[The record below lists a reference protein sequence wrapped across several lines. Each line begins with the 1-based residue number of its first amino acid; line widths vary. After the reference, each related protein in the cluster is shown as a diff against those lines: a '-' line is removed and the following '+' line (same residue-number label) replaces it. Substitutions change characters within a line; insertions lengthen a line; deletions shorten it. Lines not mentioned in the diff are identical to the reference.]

1 MKSKYFF
8 LAAMLLAMPSTIMA
22 QQNIQ
27 KAFDA
32 LLSDKIIEN
41 KTRHVLDRDPETG
54 RMTALADV
62 YDFTI
67 SSSSALNRLKD
78 VRKAF
83 ETDKKEA
90 YSVNSGLRE
99 KGFGD
104 VDTESFSNLFESIGC
119 SPVTL
124 FVGDGRHQSV
134 AIGAMD
140 GSEYIYACFADKDDP
155 DHRYRYAYALEWVE
169 NAKKTKVRLAVTYAL
184 RPEARDKKAKKTNVS
199 RVIVNGKDITNQSAT
214 IGSGEGKVL
223 NRVVINGKEIGADND
238 KISLGSIKINGK
250 DVDIDGIRDI
260 IEENINYGG
269 NTINV
274 DSLLANRA
282 KTPESWL
289 SEFNA
294 YKRLFLKN
302 PDGNTATHYATSIY
316 SLCKKSAMLE
326 ADEKKLVVNELTKLK
341 DKTTDELIQN
351 IFVMCIKKLK

>member
-1 MKSKYFF
+1 MKSKYFI

-32 LLSDKIIEN
+32 LLSDKITEN

-99 KGFGD
+99 KGVGD
-104 VDTESFSNLFESIGC
+104 VDTESFSNLFESIGFA
-119 SPVTL
+119 PVTL
-124 FVGDGRHQSV
+124 FVGDGKHQSV
-134 AIGAMD
+134 AIGNMN

-155 DHRYRYAYALEWVE
+155 DNRYRYAYAMEWVE
-169 NAKKTKVRLAVTYAL
+169 KAKKTKVRLAVTYAL
-184 RPEARDKKAKKTNVS
+184 RPEARDAKPKKTNVS
-199 RVIVNGKDITNQSAT
+199 RVIVNGKDVTNESFT
-214 IGSGEGKVL
+214 SGGGDGKL
-223 NRVVINGKEIGADND
+223 INRVYINGKEY
-238 KISLGSIKINGK
+238 NGG
-250 DVDIDGIRDI
+250 DIEGV
-260 IEENINYGG
+260 
-269 NTINV
+269 NV
-274 DSLLANRA
+274 DSLMANRA

-302 PDGNTATHYATSIY
+302 PDGATATHYATSIY
-316 SLCKKSAMLE
+316 SLCKKSAMLDSE
-326 ADEKKLVVNELTKLK
+326 EKKIVIAELTKLK
-341 DKTTDELIQN
+341 EKATDELIQN
-351 IFVMCIKKLK
+351 VLAMSIKKLKE

>member
-1 MKSKYFF
+1 MKSKYFI
-8 LAAMLLAMPSTIMA
+8 LAAMLLAMPSTMMA

-32 LLSDKIIEN
+32 LLSDKITEN
-41 KTRHVLDRDPETG
+41 KTRHVLDRDPESG

-67 SSSSALNRLKD
+67 TSSSALSRLKD

-104 VDTESFSNLFESIGC
+104 VDTESFSNLFESIGF

-155 DHRYRYAYALEWVE
+155 DHRYRYAYAMEWVE
-169 NAKKTKVRLAVTYAL
+169 KAKKTKVRLAVTYAL
-184 RPEARDKKAKKTNVS
+184 RPEARDAKPKKTNVS
-199 RVIVNGKDITNQSAT
+199 RVIVNGKDVTNESFT
-214 IGSGEGKVL
+214 SGGGDGKL
-223 NRVVINGKEIGADND
+223 INRVYINGKEYKG
-238 KISLGSIKINGK
+238 G
-250 DVDIDGIRDI
+250 DIEGV
-260 IEENINYGG
+260 
-269 NTINV
+269 NV
-274 DSLLANRA
+274 DSLMSNRA
-282 KTPESWL
+282 KTPES
-289 SEFNA
+289 
-294 YKRLFLKN
+294 
-302 PDGNTATHYATSIY
+302 
-316 SLCKKSAMLE
+316 
-326 ADEKKLVVNELTKLK
+326 
-341 DKTTDELIQN
+341 
-351 IFVMCIKKLK
+351 

>member
-1 MKSKYFF
+1 MKSKNFI
-8 LAAMLLAMPSTIMA
+8 LAAMLLAMPSTMMA

-27 KAFDA
+27 KAFDT
-32 LLSDKIIEN
+32 LLSDKITEN
-41 KTRHVLDRDPETG
+41 KTRHVLDHDPETG

-67 SSSSALNRLKD
+67 SSSSALSRLKD

-99 KGFGD
+99 KGSGD
-104 VDTESFSNLFESIGC
+104 VDTESFSSLFESIGFA
-119 SPVTL
+119 PVTL

-134 AIGAMD
+134 AIGNMD

-184 RPEARDKKAKKTNVS
+184 RPEARNAKTKKTNVS
-199 RVIVNGKDITNQSAT
+199 RVIINGKDVTNESFTRGA
-214 IGSGEGKVL
+214 GEGKVL
-223 NRVVINGKEIGADND
+223 NRVYINGKEYKG
-238 KISLGSIKINGK
+238 G
-250 DVDIDGIRDI
+250 DIEGV
-260 IEENINYGG
+260 
-269 NTINV
+269 NV
-274 DSLLANRA
+274 DSLMVNRA

-289 SEFNA
+289 SEFNT
-294 YKRLFLKN
+294 YKRLFIKN
-302 PDGNTATHYATSIY
+302 PDGATATHYATTIY

-326 ADEKKLVVNELTKLK
+326 PEEKKLVINELNKLK
-341 DKTTDELIQN
+341 EKTTDELIQN
-351 IFVMCIKKLK
+351 IFVMCVKKLK

>member
-1 MKSKYFF
+1 MKSKYFI

-32 LLSDKIIEN
+32 LLSDKITEN

-99 KGFGD
+99 KGVGD
-104 VDTESFSNLFESIGC
+104 VDTESFSNLFESIGFA
-119 SPVTL
+119 PVTL
-124 FVGDGRHQSV
+124 FVGDGKHQSV
-134 AIGAMD
+134 AIGNMN

-155 DHRYRYAYALEWVE
+155 DNRYRYAYAMEWVE
-169 NAKKTKVRLAVTYAL
+169 KAKKTKVRLAVTYAL
-184 RPEARDKKAKKTNVS
+184 RPEARDGKVKKNNVS
-199 RVIVNGKDITNQSAT
+199 RVI
-214 IGSGEGKVL
+214 
-223 NRVVINGKEIGADND
+223 
-238 KISLGSIKINGK
+238 INGK
-250 DVDIDGIRDI
+250 DVTNESFTSGGGDGKLINRVYINGKEYNGGDIEGV
-260 IEENINYGG
+260 
-269 NTINV
+269 NV
-274 DSLLANRA
+274 DSLMANRA

-302 PDGNTATHYATSIY
+302 PDGATATHYATSIY
-316 SLCKKSAMLE
+316 SLCKKSAMLDSE
-326 ADEKKLVVNELTKLK
+326 EKKIVIAELTKLK
-341 DKTTDELIQN
+341 EKATDELIQN
-351 IFVMCIKKLK
+351 VLAMSIKKLKE

>member
-1 MKSKYFF
+1 MKSKNFI
-8 LAAMLLAMPSTIMA
+8 LAAMLLAMPSTMMA

-27 KAFDA
+27 KAFDT
-32 LLSDKIIEN
+32 LLSDKITEN

-67 SSSSALNRLKD
+67 SSSSALSRLKD

-99 KGFGD
+99 KGSGD
-104 VDTESFSNLFESIGC
+104 VDTESFSSLFESIGFA
-119 SPVTL
+119 PVTL

-134 AIGAMD
+134 AIGNMD

-184 RPEARDKKAKKTNVS
+184 RPEARNAKPKKTNVS
-199 RVIVNGKDITNQSAT
+199 RVIINGKDVTNESFTRGA
-214 IGSGEGKVL
+214 GEGKVL
-223 NRVVINGKEIGADND
+223 NRVYINGKEYKG
-238 KISLGSIKINGK
+238 G
-250 DVDIDGIRDI
+250 DIEGV
-260 IEENINYGG
+260 
-269 NTINV
+269 NV
-274 DSLLANRA
+274 DSLMVNRA

-289 SEFNA
+289 SEFNT
-294 YKRLFLKN
+294 YKRLLLKN
-302 PDGNTATHYATSIY
+302 PDGATATHYATTIY
-316 SLCKKSAMLE
+316 SLCKKSDMLE
-326 ADEKKLVVNELTKLK
+326 PEEKQIVISELTKLK
-341 DKTTDELIQN
+341 EKTTDELIQN
-351 IFVMCIKKLK
+351 IFVMCVKKLK

>member
-1 MKSKYFF
+1 MKSKNFI
-8 LAAMLLAMPSTIMA
+8 LAAMLLAMPSTMMA

-27 KAFDA
+27 KAFDT
-32 LLSDKIIEN
+32 LLSDKITEN

-67 SSSSALNRLKD
+67 SSSSALSRLKD

-99 KGFGD
+99 KGSGD
-104 VDTESFSNLFESIGC
+104 VDTESFSSLFESIGFA
-119 SPVTL
+119 PVTL

-134 AIGAMD
+134 AIGNMD

-184 RPEARDKKAKKTNVS
+184 RPKARNAKPKKTNVS
-199 RVIVNGKDITNQSAT
+199 RVIINGKDVTNESFTRGA
-214 IGSGEGKVL
+214 GEGKVL
-223 NRVVINGKEIGADND
+223 NRVYINGKEYKG
-238 KISLGSIKINGK
+238 G
-250 DVDIDGIRDI
+250 DIEGV
-260 IEENINYGG
+260 
-269 NTINV
+269 NV
-274 DSLLANRA
+274 DSLMVNRA

-289 SEFNA
+289 SEFNT

-302 PDGNTATHYATSIY
+302 PDGATATHYATTIY
-316 SLCKKSAMLE
+316 SLCKKSDMLE
-326 ADEKKLVVNELTKLK
+326 PEEKQIVISELTKLK
-341 DKTTDELIQN
+341 EKTTDELIQN
-351 IFVMCIKKLK
+351 IFVMCVKKLK

>member
-1 MKSKYFF
+1 MKSKNFI
-8 LAAMLLAMPSTIMA
+8 LAAMLLAMPSTMMA

-27 KAFDA
+27 KAFDT
-32 LLSDKIIEN
+32 LLSDKITEN
-41 KTRHVLDRDPETG
+41 KTRHVLDRDPESG

-67 SSSSALNRLKD
+67 SSSSALSRLKD

-99 KGFGD
+99 KGSGD
-104 VDTESFSNLFESIGC
+104 VDTESFSSLFESIGFA
-119 SPVTL
+119 PVTL

-134 AIGAMD
+134 AIGNMD

-184 RPEARDKKAKKTNVS
+184 RPEARNAKPKKTNVS
-199 RVIVNGKDITNQSAT
+199 RVIINGKDVTNESFTRGA
-214 IGSGEGKVL
+214 GEGKVL
-223 NRVVINGKEIGADND
+223 NRVYINGKEYKG
-238 KISLGSIKINGK
+238 G
-250 DVDIDGIRDI
+250 DIEGV
-260 IEENINYGG
+260 
-269 NTINV
+269 NV
-274 DSLLANRA
+274 DSLMVNRA

-289 SEFNA
+289 SEFNT

-302 PDGNTATHYATSIY
+302 PDGATATHYATTIY
-316 SLCKKSAMLE
+316 SLCKKSDMLE
-326 ADEKKLVVNELTKLK
+326 PEEKQIVISELTKLK
-341 DKTTDELIQN
+341 EKTTDELIQN
-351 IFVMCIKKLK
+351 IFVMCVKKLK

>member
-1 MKSKYFF
+1 MKSKYFI
-8 LAAMLLAMPSTIMA
+8 LAAMLLAMPSTMMA

-32 LLSDKIIEN
+32 LLSDKITEN
-41 KTRHVLDRDPETG
+41 KTRHVLDRDPESG

-67 SSSSALNRLKD
+67 TSSSALSRLKD

-104 VDTESFSNLFESIGC
+104 VDTESFSNLFESIGF

-155 DHRYRYAYALEWVE
+155 DHRYRYAYAMEWVE
-169 NAKKTKVRLAVTYAL
+169 KAKKTKVRLAVTYAL
-184 RPEARDKKAKKTNVS
+184 RPEARDAKPKKTNVS
-199 RVIVNGKDITNQSAT
+199 RVIVNGKDVTNESFT
-214 IGSGEGKVL
+214 SGGGDGKL
-223 NRVVINGKEIGADND
+223 INRVYINGKEYKG
-238 KISLGSIKINGK
+238 G
-250 DVDIDGIRDI
+250 DIEGV
-260 IEENINYGG
+260 
-269 NTINV
+269 NV
-274 DSLLANRA
+274 DSLMSNRA

-289 SEFNA
+289 SEFNT

-302 PDGNTATHYATSIY
+302 PDGATATHYATSIY

-326 ADEKKLVVNELTKLK
+326 SEEKKLVVSELTKLK
-341 DKTTDELIQN
+341 EKTTDELIQN
-351 IFVMCIKKLK
+351 IFQMCIKKLK

>member
-1 MKSKYFF
+1 MKSKYFI
-8 LAAMLLAMPSTIMA
+8 LAAMLLAMPSTMMA

-32 LLSDKIIEN
+32 LLSDKITEN

-67 SSSSALNRLKD
+67 TSSSALSRLKD

-104 VDTESFSNLFESIGC
+104 VDTESFSSLFESIGF

-155 DHRYRYAYALEWVE
+155 DHRYRYAYAMEWVE
-169 NAKKTKVRLAVTYAL
+169 KAKKTKVRLAVTYAL
-184 RPEARDKKAKKTNVS
+184 RPEARNAKPKKTNVS
-199 RVIVNGKDITNQSAT
+199 RVIVNGKDVTNESFT
-214 IGSGEGKVL
+214 SGGGDGKL
-223 NRVVINGKEIGADND
+223 INRVYINGKEYKG
-238 KISLGSIKINGK
+238 G
-250 DVDIDGIRDI
+250 DIEGV
-260 IEENINYGG
+260 
-269 NTINV
+269 NV
-274 DSLLANRA
+274 DSLMSNRA

-289 SEFNA
+289 SEFNT

-302 PDGNTATHYATSIY
+302 PDGATATHYATSIY
-316 SLCKKSAMLE
+316 SLCKKSAILE
-326 ADEKKLVVNELTKLK
+326 SEEKKLVVSELTKLK
-341 DKTTDELIQN
+341 EKTTDELIQN
-351 IFVMCIKKLK
+351 IFQMCIKKLK

>member
-1 MKSKYFF
+1 MKSKYFI
-8 LAAMLLAMPSTIMA
+8 LAAMLLAMPSTMMA

-32 LLSDKIIEN
+32 LLSDKITEN

-99 KGFGD
+99 KGVGD
-104 VDTESFSNLFESIGC
+104 VDTESFSNLFESIGFA
-119 SPVTL
+119 PVTL
-124 FVGDGRHQSV
+124 FVGDGKHQSV
-134 AIGAMD
+134 AIGNMN

-155 DHRYRYAYALEWVE
+155 DNRYRYAYAMEWVE

-184 RPEARDKKAKKTNVS
+184 RPEARDGKVKKNNVS
-199 RVIVNGKDITNQSAT
+199 RVI
-214 IGSGEGKVL
+214 
-223 NRVVINGKEIGADND
+223 
-238 KISLGSIKINGK
+238 INGK
-250 DVDIDGIRDI
+250 DVTNESFTSGGGDGKLINRVYINGKEYNGGDIEGV
-260 IEENINYGG
+260 
-269 NTINV
+269 NV
-274 DSLLANRA
+274 DSLLSNRA
-282 KTPESWL
+282 KTPESWI

-302 PDGNTATHYATSIY
+302 PDGATATHYATSIY
-316 SLCKKSAMLE
+316 SLCKKSAMLDPE
-326 ADEKKLVVNELTKLK
+326 EKKIVIAEIVKLK
-341 DKTTDELIQN
+341 EKATDELIQN
-351 IFVMCIKKLK
+351 VLAMSVKKLKE

>member
-1 MKSKYFF
+1 MKSKNFI
-8 LAAMLLAMPSTIMA
+8 LAAMLLAMPSTMMA

-27 KAFDA
+27 KAFDT
-32 LLSDKIIEN
+32 LLSDKITEN

-67 SSSSALNRLKD
+67 SSSSALSRLKD

-99 KGFGD
+99 KGSGD
-104 VDTESFSNLFESIGC
+104 VDTESFSSLFESIGFA
-119 SPVTL
+119 PVTL

-134 AIGAMD
+134 AIGNMD

-184 RPEARDKKAKKTNVS
+184 RPEARNAKPKKTNVS
-199 RVIVNGKDITNQSAT
+199 RVIINGKDVTNESFTRGA
-214 IGSGEGKVL
+214 GEGKVL
-223 NRVVINGKEIGADND
+223 NRVYINGKEYKG
-238 KISLGSIKINGK
+238 G
-250 DVDIDGIRDI
+250 DIEGV
-260 IEENINYGG
+260 
-269 NTINV
+269 NV
-274 DSLLANRA
+274 DSLMVNRA

-289 SEFNA
+289 SEFNT
-294 YKRLFLKN
+294 YKRLFLRN
-302 PDGNTATHYATSIY
+302 PDGATATHYATTIY
-316 SLCKKSAMLE
+316 SLCKKSDMLE
-326 ADEKKLVVNELTKLK
+326 PEEKQIVISELTKLK
-341 DKTTDELIQN
+341 EKTTDELIQN
-351 IFVMCIKKLK
+351 IFVMCVKKLK

>member
-1 MKSKYFF
+1 MKSKYFI
-8 LAAMLLAMPSTIMA
+8 LAAMLLAMPSTMMA

-32 LLSDKIIEN
+32 LLSDKITEN

-78 VRKAF
+78 IRKAF

-104 VDTESFSNLFESIGC
+104 VDTESFSSLCESIGFA
-119 SPVTL
+119 PVTL
-124 FVGDGRHQSV
+124 FVGDGKHQSV
-134 AIGAMD
+134 AIGNMD

-155 DHRYRYAYALEWVE
+155 DHRYRYAYAMEWVE
-169 NAKKTKVRLAVTYAL
+169 KAKKTKVRLAVTYAL
-184 RPEARDKKAKKTNVS
+184 RPEARDAKPKKTNVS
-199 RVIVNGKDITNQSAT
+199 RVIVNGKDVAT
-214 IGSGEGKVL
+214 GSYTSPTDDGTISL
-223 NRVVINGKEIGADND
+223 NRVFINGKEY
-238 KISLGSIKINGK
+238 NGG
-250 DVDIDGIRDI
+250 DIEGV
-260 IEENINYGG
+260 
-269 NTINV
+269 NV
-274 DSLLANRA
+274 DSLMANRA
-282 KTPESWL
+282 KTPESWI

-302 PDGNTATHYATSIY
+302 PDGATATHYATSIY
-316 SLCKKSAMLE
+316 SLCKKSAILDPE
-326 ADEKKLVVNELTKLK
+326 EKKLVISELTKLK
-341 DKTTDELIQN
+341 EKATDELIQN
-351 IFVMCIKKLK
+351 VLEMSIKKLKQ

>member
-1 MKSKYFF
+1 MKSKYFI

-32 LLSDKIIEN
+32 LLSDKITEN

-67 SSSSALNRLKD
+67 TSSSALSRLKD

-83 ETDKKEA
+83 ETDKKDA

-104 VDTESFSNLFESIGC
+104 VDTESFSSLFESIGF

-140 GSEYIYACFADKDDP
+140 GSEYIYACFADKDDL
-155 DHRYRYAYALEWVE
+155 DHRYRYAYAMEWVE
-169 NAKKTKVRLAVTYAL
+169 KAKKTKVRLAVTYAL
-184 RPEARDKKAKKTNVS
+184 RPEARDAKPKKTNVS
-199 RVIVNGKDITNQSAT
+199 RVIVNGKDVTNESFT
-214 IGSGEGKVL
+214 SGGGDGKL
-223 NRVVINGKEIGADND
+223 INRVYINGKEYKG
-238 KISLGSIKINGK
+238 G
-250 DVDIDGIRDI
+250 DIEGV
-260 IEENINYGG
+260 NI
-269 NTINV
+269 

-289 SEFNA
+289 SEFNT

-302 PDGNTATHYATSIY
+302 PDGATATHYATSIY

-326 ADEKKLVVNELTKLK
+326 PEEKKLVVGELAKLK
-341 DKTTDELIQN
+341 EKSTDELIQN
-351 IFVMCIKKLK
+351 VFEMCIKKLK

>member
-1 MKSKYFF
+1 MKSKYFI
-8 LAAMLLAMPSTIMA
+8 LAAMLLAMPSTMMA

-32 LLSDKIIEN
+32 LLSDKITEN
-41 KTRHVLDRDPETG
+41 KTRHVLDRDPESG

-67 SSSSALNRLKD
+67 SSSSALSRLKD

-104 VDTESFSNLFESIGC
+104 VDTESFSNLFESIGF

-134 AIGAMD
+134 AIGNMD

-155 DHRYRYAYALEWVE
+155 TNRYRYAYAMEWVE
-169 NAKKTKVRLAVTYAL
+169 KAKKTKVRLAVTYAL
-184 RPEARDKKAKKTNVS
+184 RPEARDAKPKKTNVS
-199 RVIVNGKDITNQSAT
+199 RVIVNGKDVTNESFT
-214 IGSGEGKVL
+214 SGGGDGKL
-223 NRVVINGKEIGADND
+223 INRVYINGKEY
-238 KISLGSIKINGK
+238 NGG
-250 DVDIDGIRDI
+250 DIEGV
-260 IEENINYGG
+260 
-269 NTINV
+269 NV
-274 DSLLANRA
+274 DSLMANRA
-282 KTPESWL
+282 KTPESWI

-302 PDGNTATHYATSIY
+302 PDGATATHYATSIY
-316 SLCKKSAMLE
+316 SLCKKSAMLDPE
-326 ADEKKLVVNELTKLK
+326 EKKIVIAEIAKLK
-341 DKTTDELIQN
+341 EKATDELIQN
-351 IFVMCIKKLK
+351 VLEMSIKKLKQ

>member
-1 MKSKYFF
+1 MKSKNFI
-8 LAAMLLAMPSTIMA
+8 LAAMLLAMPSTMMA

-27 KAFDA
+27 KAFDT
-32 LLSDKIIEN
+32 LLSDKITEN

-67 SSSSALNRLKD
+67 SSSSAISRLKD

-99 KGFGD
+99 KGSGD
-104 VDTESFSNLFESIGC
+104 VDTESFSSLFESIGFA
-119 SPVTL
+119 PVTL

-134 AIGAMD
+134 AIGNMD

-184 RPEARDKKAKKTNVS
+184 RPEARNAKPKKTNVS
-199 RVIVNGKDITNQSAT
+199 RVIINGKDVTNESFTRGA
-214 IGSGEGKVL
+214 GEGKVL
-223 NRVVINGKEIGADND
+223 NRVYINGKEYKG
-238 KISLGSIKINGK
+238 G
-250 DVDIDGIRDI
+250 DIEGV
-260 IEENINYGG
+260 
-269 NTINV
+269 NV
-274 DSLLANRA
+274 DSLMVNRA

-289 SEFNA
+289 SEFNT

-302 PDGNTATHYATSIY
+302 PDGATATHYATTIY

-326 ADEKKLVVNELTKLK
+326 PEEKKLVINELNKLK
-341 DKTTDELIQN
+341 EKTTDELIQN
-351 IFVMCIKKLK
+351 IFVMCVKKLK

>member
-1 MKSKYFF
+1 MKSKYFI
-8 LAAMLLAMPSTIMA
+8 LAAMLLAMPSTMMA

-32 LLSDKIIEN
+32 LLSDKITEN

-99 KGFGD
+99 KGVGD
-104 VDTESFSNLFESIGC
+104 VDTESFSNLFESIGFA
-119 SPVTL
+119 PVTL
-124 FVGDGRHQSV
+124 FVGDGKHQSV
-134 AIGAMD
+134 AIGNMN

-155 DHRYRYAYALEWVE
+155 DNRYRYAYAMEWVE
-169 NAKKTKVRLAVTYAL
+169 KAKKTKVRLAVTYAL
-184 RPEARDKKAKKTNVS
+184 RPEARDGKVKKNNVS
-199 RVIVNGKDITNQSAT
+199 RVI
-214 IGSGEGKVL
+214 
-223 NRVVINGKEIGADND
+223 
-238 KISLGSIKINGK
+238 INGK
-250 DVDIDGIRDI
+250 DVTNESFTSGGGDGKLINRVYINGKEYNGGDIEGV
-260 IEENINYGG
+260 
-269 NTINV
+269 NV
-274 DSLLANRA
+274 DSLMANRA

-302 PDGNTATHYATSIY
+302 PDGATATHYATSIY
-316 SLCKKSAMLE
+316 SLCKKSAMLDPE
-326 ADEKKLVVNELTKLK
+326 EKKIVIAEIVKLK
-341 DKTTDELIQN
+341 EKATDELIQN
-351 IFVMCIKKLK
+351 VLAMSVKKLKE